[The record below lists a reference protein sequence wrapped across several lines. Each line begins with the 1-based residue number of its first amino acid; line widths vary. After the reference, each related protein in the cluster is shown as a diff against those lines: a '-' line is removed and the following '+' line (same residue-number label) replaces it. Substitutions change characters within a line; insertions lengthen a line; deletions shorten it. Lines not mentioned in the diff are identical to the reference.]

1 MNSKTTGAILAA
13 AVSVFWADARAAESE
28 RNHADPATG
37 STLATEAVTD
47 QNILEAPGP
56 PADGT
61 GTMLVDRVARGVRDG
76 APGMYFVS
84 FLFDYIDGDLVNV
97 DNRVHFVPD
106 PRGAQRDR

>member
-1 MNSKTTGAILAA
+1 MISKTTGAILFVVI
-13 AVSVFWADARAAESE
+13 AVLWPDARAAESE
-28 RNHADPATG
+28 RNHADPAAG
-37 STLATEAVTD
+37 STPDAEAAAQ

-61 GTMLVDRVARGVRDG
+61 GTMLVDQVARGVRDG
-76 APGMYFVS
+76 ASGTYFVS

-106 PRGAQRDR
+106 ARGAQRDR